1 MNEIVESSSDDTDSS
16 MIPESICE
24 LDGQVIGS
32 MWLKCRIF
40 LVGEWVSHLL
50 AVVAHLVYEY
60 LAVNFILMY
69 RVVYVVVF
77 VFDLILYFSRSNWL
91 LLFPSLA

>member
-1 MNEIVESSSDDTDSS
+1 MNEIVELTSDDTDSS

-32 MWLKCRIF
+32 MWLKYRIF

-60 LAVNFILMY
+60 LAGNYILMY
-69 RVVYVVVF
+69 RIVYVVVF
-77 VFDLILYFSRSNWL
+77 LFDFDLILYF
-91 LLFPSLA
+91 